1 MRHAFT
7 LGRRARWAVPAGSA
21 LAVGAIIAGTTVAG
35 AQTTPSLPARS
46 AQQLLTDLQRS
57 SGPGPMTASFTESAS
72 LGLPALPAGDSGPL
86 SGTSLLSGSHT
97 FNLWYADPAHV
108 RVAEPVSLGESDLR
122 VDGRSA
128 WLWNSTTQ
136 TATHLLPG
144 PSATPQ
150 AVTPQAQRL
159 GAAAQ
164 ACLEHH
170 KSSADAKVIVLQ
182 PALGS
187 TPRQLGCLI
196 GGSGGGNNGGGSV
209 VADPPTGVVGSAR
222 AHRQA
227 YSWIGVSSGAGGS
240 SAIVG
245 APTPELSARQILAAI
260 GPSTVVS
267 VQRNVMV
274 AGQPAY
280 QLSLVPKTA
289 RSLVGRV
296 TIAVAATGYFPLR
309 VQVFARGA
317 ASPAFSVGYTSL
329 TLGRPAA
336 SNFAF
341 TPPAGATVK
350 TVRVPAPGPFGLSGW
365 SGVAPSQSAGR
376 QAGPRGS
383 LYSTPADWWAA
394 RPGLNPGAVGG
405 ARTIGQGWLTVLA
418 LPAGVNQP
426 QLGETNTDFQSS
438 ASSEAYSSTLS
449 VSFSSSGPPAGSP
462 DLRALWRAATPVK
475 GSWGS
480 GRLLRTS
487 LVSVLLTSR
496 GTVLIG
502 AVTPA
507 VLEADAAASK

>member
-72 LGLPALPAGDSGPL
+72 LGLPALPDGDSGPL

-144 PSATPQ
+144 PPA
-150 AVTPQAQRL
+150 TPQAQRL
-159 GAAAQ
+159 GAAAL

-170 KSSADAKVIVLQ
+170 KSSPDAKVIVMQ

-187 TPRQLGCLI
+187 TPRELGCLI
-196 GGSGGGNNGGGSV
+196 GGKGGSV
-209 VADPPTGVVGSAR
+209 VADPPTGIAGPAR
-222 AHRQA
+222 AHRQP
-227 YSWIGVSSGAGGS
+227 YSSIGVWYGIGATNADTS
-240 SAIVG
+240 V
-245 APTPELSARQILAAI
+245 PTPEQSARQILAAI

-280 QLSLVPKTA
+280 QLSLVPRTA
-289 RSLVGRV
+289 RSLVGQV
-296 TIAVAATGYFPLR
+296 TVAIAAAGHFPLR

-336 SNFAF
+336 SNFTF

-350 TVRVPAPGPFGLSGW
+350 TVRVPAPGMSGW

-394 RPGLNPGAVGG
+394 RPGLNPGPAGG
-405 ARTIGQGWLTVLA
+405 AHTIGQGWLTVLA

-438 ASSEAYSSTLS
+438 SSSEAYSSSLS
-449 VSFSSSGPPAGSP
+449 ISFTSSGPPAGSP
-462 DLRALWRAATPVK
+462 VLRALWRAATPVK

>member
-57 SGPGPMTASFTESAS
+57 SGPGPMTASFTETAS

-97 FNLWYADPAHV
+97 FNLWSAGPAHV

-144 PSATPQ
+144 TP
-150 AVTPQAQRL
+150 VTPRAQRL
-159 GAAAQ
+159 GAGVQ

-170 KSSADAKVIVLQ
+170 KSSADAKVIVVQ
-182 PALGS
+182 PATGH
-187 TPRQLGCLI
+187 TRRQLGCLI
-196 GGSGGGNNGGGSV
+196 GGNTGGNNGGGSV
-209 VADPPTGVVGSAR
+209 VADPPTVVASPAR
-222 AHRQA
+222 AHRLA
-227 YSWIGVSSGAGGS
+227 YSSIGVSHGIGATNADAG
-240 SAIVG
+240 V
-245 APTPELSARQILAAI
+245 PTPEASARQILAAI

-289 RSLVGRV
+289 RSLVGQV
-296 TIAVAATGYFPLR
+296 TIAVAATGSFPLR

-336 SNFAF
+336 SNFTF
-341 TPPAGATVK
+341 SPPAGATVK
-350 TVRVPAPGPFGLSGW
+350 TVRVPAPGLSGW
-365 SGVAPSQSAGR
+365 SGVAPSRGAGG

-383 LYSTPADWWAA
+383 LYSVPADWWAA

-418 LPAGVNQP
+418 LPAGLNQP

-438 ASSEAYSSTLS
+438 SSSEAYSSSRSIT
-449 VSFSSSGPPAGSP
+449 FTPSGPPAGSP
-462 DLRALWRAATPVK
+462 DLRALWRAATPVSGK
-475 GSWGS
+475 WGS